1 MKFITLLS
9 ALCLCDAIRPGWVS
23 DHWFLSLLLGVSLY
37 LDIASD
43 WNKS

>member
-23 DHWFLSLLLGVSLY
+23 DHWGVLPLVFICLFLDV
-37 LDIASD
+37 ITE